1 VTSQIVLMNQL
12 SIAVASDT
20 LTSRNEESGET
31 KTYPSMSKIFALG
44 APHQIAVLH
53 CGCTNLG
60 DAHWRMLVTEW
71 SRSLEAPF
79 AKVSDYTN
87 NFMEWLAKHAEQ
99 LGLRDDNSFGQ
110 IFATQFMRFK
120 TENQIAIDQA
130 LGRNGH
136 HKSKDFAKELIALL
150 ENFQSERCTED
161 PYQDLTDESA
171 AEALQS
177 SGVDAVE
184 GFRWVLGVEKD
195 CEFPPELAH
204 AITGFAIELVKR
216 YVDSSETI
224 NLTFVGYGTD
234 EYFGQVCSR
243 FFTGFYAGKMRFKPM
258 DGGSTSPGDYPFAI
272 PLAQNRAIFPF
283 LHGAD
288 GALLG
293 RVADS
298 FGHTATTD
306 LKLESEKV
314 KQLIDTAMKSI
325 DGWLNAEFSSPM
337 FRTLDALG
345 PSALSRYADL
355 LIRMESLR
363 SATLK
368 DEATVGG
375 IVESLSISR
384 SSGVEWHYRIG
395 HDFQPI
401 EASSH
406 ILA

>member
-1 VTSQIVLMNQL
+1 
-12 SIAVASDT
+12 
-20 LTSRNEESGET
+20 
-31 KTYPSMSKIFALG
+31 
-44 APHQIAVLH
+44 
-53 CGCTNLG
+53 
-60 DAHWRMLVTEW
+60 MLVTEW

-79 AKVSDYTN
+79 AKVSDYTD
-87 NFMEWLAKHAEQ
+87 NFMEWLAKHAER
-99 LGLRDDNSFGQ
+99 LGLKDGNSFRQ
-110 IFATQFMRFK
+110 IFATQFTLFK
-120 TENQIAIDQA
+120 TANQISIDQA
-130 LGRNGH
+130 LGCNGH
-136 HKSKDFAKELIALL
+136 HKSKDFATELIALL
-150 ENFQSERCTED
+150 ENFRSERCTED
-161 PYQDLTDESA
+161 PFQDLTDESA

-177 SGVDAVE
+177 SGVDPVE

-195 CEFPPELAH
+195 FEFPLELDN
-204 AITGFAIELVKR
+204 AIRGLAIELVKR

-224 NLTFVGYGTD
+224 DLTFVGYGTD
-234 EYFGQVCSR
+234 EYFGQVCRR
-243 FFTGFYAGKMRFKPM
+243 FLTGFYAGRVRFKPM
-258 DGGSTSPGDYPFAI
+258 DGGSTSPVDYPFAI
-272 PLAQNRAIFPF
+272 PLAQNRAIAPF

-298 FGHTATTD
+298 FDQVATTE
-306 LKLESEKV
+306 LKLKNEEV
-314 KQLIDTAMKSI
+314 KQLIDKAMKSV
-325 DGWLNAEFSSPM
+325 DGWLNDEFSTPM

-345 PSALSRYADL
+345 PNALSRYADL

>member
-1 VTSQIVLMNQL
+1 MTSQIVLMNQL

-79 AKVSDYTN
+79 AKVSDYTD
-87 NFMEWLAKHAEQ
+87 NFMEWLAKHAER
-99 LGLRDDNSFGQ
+99 LGLNDGNSFRQ
-110 IFATQFMRFK
+110 IFATQFTLFK
-120 TENQIAIDQA
+120 TANQISIDQA

-136 HKSKDFAKELIALL
+136 HKSKDFATELIALL
-150 ENFQSERCTED
+150 ENYRSERCTED

-171 AEALQS
+171 ADALQS
-177 SGVDAVE
+177 SGVDPVE
-184 GFRWVLGVEKD
+184 ALRWALGIEAD
-195 CEFPPELAH
+195 FEFPAELAR
-204 AITGFAIELVKR
+204 AIKDLAVELVKR

-224 NLTFVGYGTD
+224 DLTFVGYGNE
-234 EYFGQVCSR
+234 EYFGQVCRR
-243 FFTGFYAGKMRFKPM
+243 FLTGYYGGKVRFKPVNA
-258 DGGSTSPGDYPFAI
+258 GSASPGNYPYAI

-298 FGHTATTD
+298 FGQTATTD
-306 LKLESEKV
+306 LKLEGDKV